1 MGKEVKGIMI
11 TRYIKLDPLHPNEE
25 KIALAAKYLA
35 DGKLVAF
42 PTETVYGLGANAFN
56 RHAVRRIFEVKGRPQ
71 DNPLILHICSIGQ
84 LYELTSMVTKEA
96 EELAKNFWPG
106 PLTVVLPR
114 KKSFV
119 NIAATAGLDTV
130 AVRMPDHFLALNLIE
145 KAKVPI
151 AAPSAN
157 LSGKP
162 SPTSGLHVLRD
173 LAGKIELVLDGGYTR
188 VGLESTVVDCTGST
202 PVILRPG
209 GVTREDIEEKIGSV
223 KIDSAVLKNKQQPA
237 SPGVKYLHYAPEGK
251 VHLIYTDNKKR
262 ESVIQEMDAAAG
274 RYCEAGYRVVVIA
287 FEDTI
292 KALKSRPHS
301 LFSLGFRESLQ
312 FAASKIFKL
321 LRLCDRMKADHII
334 IEGCVREGM
343 GLALMNRLEKCAE
356 R

>member
-1 MGKEVKGIMI
+1 MI
-11 TRYIKLDPLHPNEE
+11 TRYIKLDPLHPLEE
-25 KIALAAKYLA
+25 KVLLAAEYLA
-35 DGKLVAF
+35 EGKLVAF

-56 RHAVRRIFEVKGRPQ
+56 RSAVRRIFEVKGRPQ
-71 DNPLILHICSIGQ
+71 DNPLIHHIYNINQ
-84 LYELTSMVTKEA
+84 LYELTSVVTKQA

-106 PLTVVLPR
+106 PLTIVLPR
-114 KKSFV
+114 KKSFN

-162 SPTSGLHVLRD
+162 SPTCGLHVLRD
-173 LAGKIELVLDGGYTR
+173 LAGKIEMVLDGGYTR

-209 GVTREDIEEKIGSV
+209 GVTREDIEEKIGDV
-223 KIDSAVLKNKQQPA
+223 KIDSTVLEDGQHPA

-251 VHLIYTDNKKR
+251 VYLVHTHNKKR
-262 ESVIQEMDAAAG
+262 ESVIQELDMTAEKFYKAG
-274 RYCEAGYRVVVIA
+274 CRVVIIA

-292 KALKSRPHS
+292 NTLKNKPYRM
-301 LFSLGFRESLQ
+301 FSLGSRESLQ
-312 FAASKIFKL
+312 FAASKIYKL
-321 LRLCDRMKADHII
+321 LRLCNRIKADHII
-334 IEGCVREGM
+334 IEGCAREGM
-343 GLALMNRLEKCAE
+343 GLALMNRLEKSAGH
-356 R
+356 